1 MFAADALVTSHLV
14 HQAYRIGE
22 VAAAATLAGWIAERA
37 LGTGFR
43 FSGLAPLA
51 GLCGLYLGPALWS
64 FTGWH
69 DGPRIGDFAVGPT
82 VAGAFAVC
90 AALKLVGLGFAGSR
104 R

>member
-22 VAAAATLAGWIAERA
+22 VAAAAT
-37 LGTGFR
+37 
-43 FSGLAPLA
+43 LA